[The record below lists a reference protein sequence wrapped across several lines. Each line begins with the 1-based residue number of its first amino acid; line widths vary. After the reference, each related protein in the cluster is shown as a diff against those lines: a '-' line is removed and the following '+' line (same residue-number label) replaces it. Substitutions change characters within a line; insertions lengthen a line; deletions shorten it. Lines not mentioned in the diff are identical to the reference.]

1 MFTPSNELATMI
13 DAARVAGAGLMR
25 RFHAREG
32 LEIRLKR
39 QADFVTAADVESEE
53 TLRSR
58 LLGAY
63 PEFGMLAEESVPLD
77 GGAAG
82 GRFIV
87 DPLDGT
93 TNFVHGIPH
102 FAIAVALEREGRVV
116 AGLVF
121 DPSKDEMFVADW
133 GRGAWLL
140 AGTAGPN
147 RSATSQQLHVSE
159 DEDFSRALLATGIP
173 HAGSAFAHEKY
184 LPMLAGAMREAAGI
198 RRLAAAALD
207 LAYVASGRF
216 AAFFEFGLSPW
227 DLAAGALLVREA
239 GGQVSEPSGD
249 AGFLEK
255 GNVLATNG
263 RLHAPMLAILRAA
276 TGGVG

>member
-13 DAARVAGAGLMR
+13 DAARAAGAGLMR

-32 LEIRLKR
+32 LEIRLKG
-39 QADFVTAADVESEE
+39 QADFVTAADVESEQ

-58 LLGAY
+58 LVGAY
-63 PEFGMLAEESVPLD
+63 PTFGMLAEESAPTYGDVVGD
-77 GGAAG
+77 
-82 GRFIV
+82 RFIV

-102 FAIAVALEREGRVV
+102 FAIAIALEREGRIV

-121 DPSKDEMFVADW
+121 DPSKDEMFVAEQ
-133 GRGAWLL
+133 GRGAWSLG
-140 AGTAGPN
+140 GTPGVGA
-147 RSATSQQLHVSE
+147 SARGERLRVSE
-159 DEDFSRALLATGIP
+159 DEDFSRALVATGIP
-173 HAGSAFAHEKY
+173 HAGSALAHDKY
-184 LPMLAGAMREAAGI
+184 LPMLAAAMREAAGI
-198 RRLAAAALD
+198 RRLGAAALD

-216 AAFFEFGLSPW
+216 GAFFEFGLSPW

-239 GGQVSEPSGD
+239 GGQVSGPSGD
-249 AGFLEK
+249 PAFLEK

-263 RLHAPMLAILRAA
+263 RLHEPMLALLGAA
-276 TGGVG
+276 TGPLG